1 MRNRLHTLSFALL
14 GCAAFIGMLP
24 QAAGQAGA
32 DTTVYQVVDDP
43 ARFPGCEA
51 LDTTVEFKRQCA
63 SQQLLAF
70 VYQNVRYPQEALE
83 KNIEG
88 SVVLTFVVEKDG
100 KISSPRIIKDIGGGC
115 GLEALRVIGAM
126 NEVGVVWTPAKN
138 KGQVVRSVVNL
149 PVRFRI
155 KEAPPFTISA
165 YGDSVYTR
173 FDEALE
179 YIGGPDSLAAYLNT
193 RLKYP
198 PSGNDSCRVGN
209 IDIQLLVQANGDVR
223 ILDLTDYNDL
233 GFDFWYE
240 AIDAATSTLGK
251 WKPALYQGRKV
262 PAAFDISLAF
272 TPTAE
277 ACKTIVDK
285 FDLAAR
291 LINEG
296 STLFEQEKQEEGL
309 AKMNEA
315 IALFPNHAGLLLV
328 RGQAYLDMNKLT
340 EACVDLSKARRISL
354 ITWYDNILPLIC
366 R

>member
-1 MRNRLHTLSFALL
+1 MRKSLHPLL
-14 GCAAFIGMLP
+14 WLFCCIAFIAVQPTAIG
-24 QAAGQAGA
+24 QTAG
-32 DTTVYQVVDDP
+32 DTTIYQVVEDP

-51 LDTTVEFKRQCA
+51 VDSTVEFKRQCA

-83 KNIEG
+83 QNIEG

-100 KISSPRIIKDIGGGC
+100 RISSPKIIKDIGGGC
-115 GLEALRVIGAM
+115 GIEALRVIGAM
-126 NEVGVVWTPAKN
+126 NEAGVVWTPAKN

-155 KEAPPFTISA
+155 KEAPAFTITA
-165 YGDSVYTR
+165 YGDSIYTR
-173 FDEALE
+173 FDEALAYE
-179 YIGGPDSLAAYLNT
+179 GGEEALAAYLDS

-198 PSGNDSCRVGN
+198 PVGNDSCRVGN

-223 ILDLTDYNDL
+223 IVDLTDYNDL

-251 WKPALYQGRKV
+251 WKPAVYQGRKV
-262 PAAFDISLAF
+262 PSAFDISLSF
-272 TPTAE
+272 TPTID
-277 ACKTIVDK
+277 ACKTVVEK
-285 FDLAAR
+285 FDLAGR

-296 STLFEQEKQEEGL
+296 ATLFDQEKQEEGL
-309 AKMNEA
+309 AKMGEA

-328 RGQAYLDMNKLT
+328 RGQAYLDMNKLA
-340 EACVDLSKARRISL
+340 EACADLSKARRIAL
-354 ITWYDNILPLIC
+354 VKWYDNILPLIC

>member
-1 MRNRLHTLSFALL
+1 MRKSLHFLSWLLCGIACIALTT
-14 GCAAFIGMLP
+14 AA
-24 QAAGQAGA
+24 AAQTAG
-32 DTTVYQVVDDP
+32 DTTIYQVVEDP

-70 VYQNVRYPQEALE
+70 IYQNVRYPQEALE

-88 SVVLTFVVEKDG
+88 SVVMTFVVEKDG
-100 KISSPRIIKDIGGGC
+100 KISAPRILKDIGGGC
-115 GLEALRVIGAM
+115 GLEALRVVGAM
-126 NEVGVVWTPAKN
+126 NEAGVVWTPAKN
-138 KGQVVRSVVNL
+138 KGKIVRSIVNL

-155 KEAPPFTISA
+155 KEAPPFSITAS
-165 YGDSVYTR
+165 GDSVYTR

-179 YIGGPDSLAAYLNT
+179 FIGGPEALAKYLDE

-198 PSGNDSCRVGN
+198 QSGNDSCRVGN

-223 ILDLTDYNDL
+223 VLDLTDYNSL

-240 AIDAATSTLGK
+240 ATNAATSTLGR
-251 WKPALYQGRKV
+251 WKPAVYQGRKV

-272 TPTAE
+272 TPTNE
-277 ACKTIVDK
+277 ACKTVVEK

-296 STLFEQEKQEEGL
+296 AGLFEQEKQEEGL

-315 IALFPNHAGLLLV
+315 IALFPDHAGLLLV
-328 RGQAYLDMNKLT
+328 RGQAYLDMNRLA
-340 EACVDLSKARRISL
+340 EACADLSKARSIAQ

>member
-1 MRNRLHTLSFALL
+1 MRKSLYPLL
-14 GCAAFIGMLP
+14 WLFCCIAFI
-24 QAAGQAGA
+24 AAHPTAIGQTTG
-32 DTTVYQVVDDP
+32 DTAVYQVVEDP

-51 LDTTVEFKRQCA
+51 VDSTVEFKRQCA

-100 KISSPRIIKDIGGGC
+100 RISSPKIIKDIGGGC
-115 GLEALRVIGAM
+115 GIEALRVIGAM
-126 NEVGVVWTPAKN
+126 NEAGVVWTPAKH

-155 KEAPPFTISA
+155 KEAPAFTITA

-173 FDEALE
+173 FDEALAYE
-179 YIGGPDSLAAYLNT
+179 GGEETLAAYLDN

-198 PSGNDSCRVGN
+198 PAGNDSCRVGN
-209 IDIQLLVQANGDVR
+209 IDIQMLVQANGDVR

-251 WKPALYQGRKV
+251 WKPAVYQGRKV
-262 PAAFDISLAF
+262 PSAFDISLSF
-272 TPTAE
+272 TPTVE
-277 ACKTIVDK
+277 ACKTVVEK
-285 FDLAAR
+285 FDLAGR

-296 STLFEQEKQEEGL
+296 AALFDQEKQEEGL
-309 AKMNEA
+309 AKMGEA

-328 RGQAYLDMNKLT
+328 RGQAYLDMNKLA
-340 EACVDLSKARRISL
+340 EACADLSKARRIAL
-354 ITWYDNILPLIC
+354 VKWYDNILPLIC